1 MEHRS
6 ATDVRYNDLGIELIQ
21 GYGLTE
27 SSPVLTAESEEKHRA
42 GSIGIPLK
50 NVQIKI
56 DKPDKDGVGEILGKG
71 PNIMLGYY
79 QNEEATKKSIR
90 GWMATYGRLWIYG

>member
-1 MEHRS
+1 M
-6 ATDVRYNDLGIELIQ
+6 IQ

-27 SSPVLTAESEEKHRA
+27 SSPVLTAESEERKRA

-50 NVQIKI
+50 NVEIKI
-56 DKPDKDGVGEILGKG
+56 DNPDKDGVGEILGKG

-79 QNEEATKKSIR
+79 ENEEATKKSFAR
-90 GWMATYGRLWIYG
+90 WMASYRRLWLYG